1 MVTSALSQ
9 SVTSTKRK
17 FYEVST
23 VALILGENQ
32 KSFYV
37 HLDLLCGTSPF
48 FKAAFTKNFK
58 ETFEKEMSL
67 PEDDESI
74 FELFTHWL
82 YYKRYEMLPEVEKNW
97 TENDGRFLQA
107 CRLFV
112 CR

>member
-1 MVTSALSQ
+1 MY
-9 SVTSTKRK
+9 R

-23 VALILGENQ
+23 VALILRENQ

-37 HLDLLCGTSPF
+37 HLDLLCDTSPF

-74 FELFTHWL
+74 FELALTAETLEELRRVRDF
-82 YYKRYEMLPEVEKNW
+82 
-97 TENDGRFLQA
+97 
-107 CRLFV
+107 
-112 CR
+112 